1 MLIANRAEPP
11 RKASPVLD
19 INRTAPAS
27 GGATH
32 GPIINADRNPIIAV
46 LAIPFPW
53 ALSLIEFILD
63 LPKGRAKGLRL
74 GYSFQLRL
82 FPQN

>member
-19 INRTAPAS
+19 INKTAPAR

-46 LAIPFPW
+46 LAIPVF
-53 ALSLIEFILD
+53 LEH
-63 LPKGRAKGLRL
+63 
-74 GYSFQLRL
+74 YH
-82 FPQN
+82 